1 MTDYIDPFKV
11 PEGYKS
17 GYVAII
23 GKPNAGKSTL
33 LNAMLGSKLSIISPK
48 VQTTRHRITGIHSD
62 DKGQI
67 IFLDTPGILQPKYKL
82 HESMMRSVQRSVDDA
97 DVVLLL
103 IDPSDLPSEED
114 MSWLKST
121 LRKQILL
128 VLNKSDVNSEAAI
141 KKAEA
146 TFVEHFKIKGT
157 MVVSAING
165 ENVPQILHSLL
176 EWLPAGPPFYPP
188 DQLSEHPERFF
199 VAELIREQ
207 IFHLYHSEIPYSC
220 AVNII
225 QFERKE
231 DIDVIDAEIVVS
243 RNSQKG
249 ILIGKGGTA
258 LKKLGTIAREN
269 IETFTGNKAFLK
281 IHVKV
286 RDNWREKD
294 TFLRDYG
301 YQ

>member
-1 MTDYIDPFKV
+1 MTDYIDYFKV

-62 DKGQI
+62 DQGQI

-97 DVVLLL
+97 DIILLL
-103 IDPSDLPSEED
+103 IDPSDMPSDDDFE
-114 MSWLKST
+114 WLKKA

-128 VLNKSDVNSEAAI
+128 VFNKSDINSEATI
-141 KKAEA
+141 IKAEGILQD
-146 TFVEHFKIKGT
+146 VFKIKGILN
-157 MVVSAING
+157 VSAVTG
-165 ENVPQILHSLL
+165 DNVSQILETIL
-176 EWLPAGPPFYPP
+176 EWLPQGPPFYPP

-220 AVNII
+220 AVNVV

-249 ILIGKGGTA
+249 ILIGKGGVA
-258 LKKLGTIAREN
+258 LKKLGTLAREN
-269 IETFTGNKAFLK
+269 IETFTGNKTFLK

-301 YQ
+301 Y